1 METNKEIVE
10 LEDVLENLSIQLQR
24 CRAVSGVIFKALFAN
39 IEPNKDYT
47 YFYDRYVSLDGV
59 VDDYLL
65 KMDKII
71 NQALEDI
78 KKSPRMA
85 GQTNAEQKNKDIF
98 QN

>member
-24 CRAVSGVIFKALFAN
+24 CRAVSGIIFAALFAN

-47 YFYDRYVSLDGV
+47 YYYEHYVSLDGV
-59 VDDYLL
+59 VGDYLL

-78 KKSPRMA
+78 KKSPCMA
-85 GQTNAEQKNKDIF
+85 RQTNTGQGNK
-98 QN
+98 

>member
-10 LEDVLENLSIQLQR
+10 FQDVLENLSIQLQR
-24 CRAVSGVIFKALFAN
+24 CRAVSGIIFAALFAN

-59 VDDYLL
+59 VGDYLL

-71 NQALEDI
+71 NEALEGI
-78 KKSPRMA
+78 KNRPAWPDKPTRS
-85 GQTNAEQKNKDIF
+85 EKK
-98 QN
+98 

>member
-10 LEDVLENLSIQLQR
+10 LEGVLEELSIQLQR
-24 CRAVSGVIFKALFAN
+24 CRAVSGVIFAALFADA
-39 IEPNKDYT
+39 EPNKRYT

-59 VDDYLL
+59 VGDYLL

-85 GQTNAEQKNKDIF
+85 RQTNARRTK
-98 QN
+98 

>member
-10 LEDVLENLSIQLQR
+10 FENVLEELSIQLQR
-24 CRAVSGVIFKALFAN
+24 CRAVSGVIFNSLFAGV
-39 IEPNKDYT
+39 EPNKDYT

-59 VDDYLL
+59 VGDYLL

-78 KKSPRMA
+78 KKSPCMA
-85 GQTNAEQKNKDIF
+85 GQTNTGQKLKK
-98 QN
+98 

>member
-10 LEDVLENLSIQLQR
+10 FQDVLDELSIQLQR
-24 CRAVSGVIFKALFAN
+24 CRAVSGIIFAALFAN

-59 VDDYLL
+59 VGDYLL

-85 GQTNAEQKNKDIF
+85 GQTNTGQKNKDIF
-98 QN
+98 RN